1 MCFDAFSKEF
11 CGGTHVRNTA
21 DIGLFV
27 IESEGSVSSGTR
39 RIQARTSMG
48 AYRYLKNRELVL
60 DGVEDELGASDK
72 DALAHVKAM
81 GGKLDSAKK
90 EIAEMKDRISA
101 SEASKLASQFE
112 EVAGVSFLSKIID
125 GERDDLMKLGDT
137 LKANLSDYLLLLAG
151 KGTKGISL
159 VVFAGGKGKNPGAG
173 KVMKA
178 VAPLLSGNG
187 GGKPEMA
194 SGSAKDIARFEEAK
208 DLAKRLLE
216 GKE

>member
-1 MCFDAFSKEF
+1 
-11 CGGTHVRNTA
+11 
-21 DIGLFV
+21 
-27 IESEGSVSSGTR
+27 
-39 RIQARTSMG
+39 MG

-60 DGVEDELGASDK
+60 DGVEGELGASDK

-194 SGSAKDIARFEEAK
+194 SGSAKDLARFEEAK